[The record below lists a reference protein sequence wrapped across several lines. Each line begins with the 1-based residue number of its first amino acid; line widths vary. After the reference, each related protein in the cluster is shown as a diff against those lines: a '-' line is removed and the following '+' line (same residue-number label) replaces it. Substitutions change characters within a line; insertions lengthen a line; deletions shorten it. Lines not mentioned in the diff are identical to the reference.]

1 MLNIIWPIFIIMSF
15 IFAIL
20 TGKLNELN
28 TAIFNSSTEAVQTTI
43 TFIGT
48 MCLWSGLMKII
59 QETTLIYKINNVLRP
74 VMKTIFPKIKKE
86 DEAYN
91 AITMNM
97 SANVLGLGNAAT
109 PLGLKAI
116 EILQQENPKKDTLSD
131 NMAMFIILNTASI
144 QIIPTT
150 VIAIRAS
157 LGAQNPAA
165 IIVPIWIATVI
176 ADIVGIIVTKIF
188 LKKF

>member
-28 TAIFNSSTEAVQTTI
+28 TAIFSSSTEAVQTTI
-43 TFIGT
+43 TFLGT

-74 VMKTIFPKIKKE
+74 VMKIIFPKIKKE

-116 EILQQENPKKDTLSD
+116 EILQQENPKKDALSD

>member
-43 TFIGT
+43 TFLGT